1 MKISYM
7 IKIILMVLVLV
18 QQPKR
23 FLKQQ
28 QYLKSG
34 VVSIIITFKIFLTE
48 MVLYYRITAKN
59 EVIHNNRTGDFTP
72 HY

>member
-1 MKISYM
+1 MKILYM
-7 IKIILMVLVLV
+7 IKIILMVLVRY
-18 QQPKR
+18 PKR

-48 MVLYYRITAKN
+48 VVLYYRITAKN
-59 EVIHNNRTGDFTP
+59 EVIHNNRTGDFIP

>member
-1 MKISYM
+1 M
-7 IKIILMVLVLV
+7 IKIILMALVR
-18 QQPKR
+18 QTKR

-34 VVSIIITFKIFLTE
+34 VVSVIITFKIFLTE
-48 MVLYYRITAKN
+48 VVLYYRITAKN
-59 EVIHNNRTGDFTP
+59 EVIHNKRIGDFIP

>member
-7 IKIILMVLVLV
+7 IKILLMVVVLV
-18 QQPKR
+18 RYPKR
-23 FLKQQ
+23 FLKEQ

-34 VVSIIITFKIFLTE
+34 EVSIIITFKNFLQKWS
-48 MVLYYRITAKN
+48 LFYRITAKN
-59 EVIHNNRTGDFTP
+59 EVIHNNPIWDFIP

>member
-7 IKIILMVLVLV
+7 IKIILTVLVLV
-18 QQPKR
+18 QEPKR
-23 FLKQQ
+23 FLIQQ

-34 VVSIIITFKIFLTE
+34 VVSIIIAFLIFLTE
-48 MVLYYRITAKN
+48 VVLYYRITAKN
-59 EVIHNNRTGDFTP
+59 EVTHNNRIGDFIP

>member
-34 VVSIIITFKIFLTE
+34 VVSIIITFLIFLTE
-48 MVLYYRITAKN
+48 VVLYYRITAKN
-59 EVIHNNRTGDFTP
+59 EVIHNNRTGDFIP